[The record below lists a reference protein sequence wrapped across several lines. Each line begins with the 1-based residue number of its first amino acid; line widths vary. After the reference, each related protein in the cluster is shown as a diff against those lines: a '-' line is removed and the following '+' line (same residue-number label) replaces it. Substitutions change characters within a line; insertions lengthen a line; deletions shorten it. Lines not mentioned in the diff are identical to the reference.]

1 VNLFEN
7 NKEIKMGIEMCLDAD
22 ERVKIAA
29 LKFAFYVIIFNRK
42 YSKSKILSNSSLYED
57 TFNQYQNGIAILL
70 KNLKSKMFFFSN
82 ALF

>member
-29 LKFAFYVIIFNRK
+29 LYFVVYIIITNRK
-42 YSKSKILSNSSLYED
+42 YS
-57 TFNQYQNGIAILL
+57 NQRFYLIAVCMRIRLI
-70 KNLKSKMFFFSN
+70 NIKM
-82 ALF
+82 A